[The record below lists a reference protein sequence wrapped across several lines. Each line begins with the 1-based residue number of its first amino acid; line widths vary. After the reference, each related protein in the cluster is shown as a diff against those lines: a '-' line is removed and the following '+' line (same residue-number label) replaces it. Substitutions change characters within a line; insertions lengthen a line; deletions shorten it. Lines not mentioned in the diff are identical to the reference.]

1 MASSIASAACARV
14 ETDHIEVVCFVV
26 AAPDGGVALC
36 VERNEELMIAESSAS
51 LERAVERSQEL
62 RAALARWAC
71 RSGERLTSAARVPR
85 VSARCIQNPTG
96 APKSRVRVLTPKAR
110 RIRHLSVFDCRF
122 AFNLPKLQTPFLG
135 LFWPPLP
142 LEHFDQ
148 LLHRQVE
155 ISFDIRL

>member
-62 RAALARWAC
+62 RAALARWARRPRGTTDLC
-71 RSGERLTSAARVPR
+71 CARSTRLSALYSEPDRCPEEPSACSHAESQKNPSF
-85 VSARCIQNPTG
+85 VS
-96 APKSRVRVLTPKAR
+96 
-110 RIRHLSVFDCRF
+110 F
-122 AFNLPKLQTPFLG
+122 
-135 LFWPPLP
+135 
-142 LEHFDQ
+142 
-148 LLHRQVE
+148 
-155 ISFDIRL
+155 